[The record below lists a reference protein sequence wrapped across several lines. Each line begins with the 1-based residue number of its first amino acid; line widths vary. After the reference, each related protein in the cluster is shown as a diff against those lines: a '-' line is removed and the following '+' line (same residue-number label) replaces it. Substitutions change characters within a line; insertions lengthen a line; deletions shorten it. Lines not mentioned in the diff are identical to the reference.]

1 VQELYRK
8 DYEGE
13 FIVTKSIIRGGKKI
27 QDKEWIENPIQN
39 QHISGRAVCIADGK
53 SRENFPIHHLQDHKG
68 GLLGKLRVQ
77 TYGTGRVADEII
89 CNFYVSRNQSA
100 LEKCIETQYTIHTA
114 CYTST
119 SNCLKYPGEFYL
131 TPYKTL
137 GSDQLL
143 AAWIACF
150 DGHKEIFFIGYDYI
164 DDQSTVDE
172 ITDLMNTYKGTKFTR
187 VSSGV
192 KTTQFD
198 NRTPE
203 DWKWCT
209 NFSEMSYT
217 QWISYCDIG

>member
-1 VQELYRK
+1 MEERYRS

-13 FIVTKSIIRGGKKI
+13 FIITKSTIRGGKKI
-27 QDKEWIENPIQN
+27 QDKEWIKNPIQN
-39 QHISGRAVCIADGK
+39 QHISGRAVCIADGE
-53 SRENFPIHHLQDHKG
+53 SRAKFPIHRLEGHKG

-89 CNFYVSRNQSA
+89 CNFYVSRDKEI
-100 LEKCIETQYTIHTA
+100 LERCIEKEYTVHTV

-119 SNCLKYPGEFYL
+119 TNCLAYPGEFYL

-137 GSDQLL
+137 GSDQLI

-150 DGHKEIFFIGYDYI
+150 DGHKEVFLLGYDYL
-164 DDQSTVDE
+164 DDQATIAE
-172 ITDLMNTYKGTKFTR
+172 ICDLMNTYKGVKFTR
-187 VSSGV
+187 VSAGP
-192 KTTQFD
+192 KRDQFD
-198 NRTPE
+198 NQTPE

-217 QWISYCDIG
+217 QWISYCDV